1 MSQKTIRL
9 LPWFVVLAIGLL
21 AWPARAQFN
30 GGSGAAAPPP
40 PPSGGYNPAAMGAY
54 GGSAGY
60 GYGPTTWRQTP
71 YQGYLNGAANVTT
84 ANAQYQLTI
93 QQAKQAREEARR
105 SALQTRR
112 ATMEER
118 QYELSQQPTAE
129 ELRQKD
135 MQYDLQRARH
145 NPPLSEIWSG
155 AALNDLLRAIKD
167 GQSHGLSGPEVPL
180 APDVVKHI
188 NLTAGTTY
196 GGVGLLRDGGKLSW
210 PAVLRKSDFDK
221 ERNKINEQIQKAVM
235 RAHAGEVD
243 VGLLDSIGE
252 SLKELQTAIDARV
265 QELSPT
271 QFIQASRYAR
281 ELKSS
286 YQVLQQTDVAKFFKP
301 NWTAQGS
308 TVGELVKQLTQQGLR
323 FAPATSGDEPYYTS
337 LHRSLVD
344 YDIGIAQLSG
354 SVARR

>member
-1 MSQKTIRL
+1 M
-9 LPWFVVLAIGLL
+9 
-21 AWPARAQFN
+21 
-30 GGSGAAAPPP
+30 
-40 PPSGGYNPAAMGAY
+40 AY
-54 GGSAGY
+54 GGYGSGY
-60 GYGPTTWRQTP
+60 GYGANTWRQTP
-71 YQGYLNGAANVTT
+71 YQGYMNGAANITT

-112 ATMEER
+112 ATLEER

-135 MQYDLQRARH
+135 LQYDLQRSRH
-145 NPPLSEIWSG
+145 NPPSSEIWSG
-155 AALNDLLRAIKD
+155 SALNDLLRAIKD
-167 GQSHGLSGPEVPL
+167 GQSHGLIGPEVPL
-180 APDVVKHI
+180 SPEVVRHI

-196 GGVGLLRDGGKLSW
+196 GGTGLLKNDGKLSW

-235 RAHAGEVD
+235 QAHAGEVD
-243 VGLLDSIGE
+243 VGLLDGIGE
-252 SLKELQTAIDARV
+252 SLKDLQSSIDARV

-301 NWTAQGS
+301 NWTASGS
-308 TVGELVKQLTQQGLR
+308 TVAELVKQMTQQGLR